1 MNILVTGGNGQLG
14 NSIKKISSDYPQHT
28 FFFTDV
34 PEVDITNLN
43 LLDRLMEEKS
53 VDAIINCA
61 AYTAVDKAESDVVL
75 AESINVAGPKN
86 LAEAAKKRG
95 AKLIHVST
103 DYVFNGTANEP
114 LKEEAQTD
122 PIGVYGRTKLA
133 GEQAVKDSGCDALV
147 IRTAWLYSEFGNN
160 FVKTMLRLGRER
172 EQLGV
177 VFDQVGT
184 PTYAPD
190 LAVAIMTLLDKG
202 FTGFDLYHF
211 SNEGVI
217 SWYDFTKAIFRLE
230 NINITLNPIESCEYP
245 TPAKRPAYSV
255 LNKKKIKAAGVSVPY
270 WEDSLRVCLKE
281 LAK

>member
-61 AYTAVDKAESDVVL
+61 AYTAVDKAESDVAL

-190 LAVAIMTLLDKG
+190 LAVAIMTLLEKG
-202 FTGFDLYHF
+202 FSGFDLYHF

-230 NINITLNPIESCEYP
+230 NINIMLNPIESCEYP

>member
-34 PEVDITNLN
+34 PEVDITNLE

-114 LKEEAQTD
+114 LKEEALTD

>member
-43 LLDRLMEEKS
+43 LLERLMEEKS

-61 AYTAVDKAESDVVL
+61 AYTAVDKAESDVAL
-75 AESINVAGPKN
+75 AESINVKGTKN

>member
-14 NSIKKISSDYPQHT
+14 NSIKKISSDYLQHT

-61 AYTAVDKAESDVVL
+61 AYTAVDKAESDVAL
-75 AESINVAGPKN
+75 AESINVKGPKN